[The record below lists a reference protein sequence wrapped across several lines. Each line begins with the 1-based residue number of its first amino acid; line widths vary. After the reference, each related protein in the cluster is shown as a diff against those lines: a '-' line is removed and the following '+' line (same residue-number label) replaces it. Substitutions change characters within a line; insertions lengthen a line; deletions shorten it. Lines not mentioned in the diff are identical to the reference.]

1 MNEPVGLLVWLTV
14 LYIVLWIFA
23 LTLLV
28 LAAFVIGSTI
38 YDVFIKPAVENIADY
53 LEYVLKKR
61 GDKNE

>member
-1 MNEPVGLLVWLTV
+1 MNGLLICLTV

-28 LAAFVIGSTI
+28 LAAFTIGSII

>member
-1 MNEPVGLLVWLTV
+1 MNGLLVWLTV

-23 LTLLV
+23 LILLV
-28 LAAFVIGSTI
+28 LAAFAIGSTI
-38 YDVFIKPAVENIADY
+38 YDVFVKPAIESIADY